1 MAIAIIIIILLSAV
15 LGFMV
20 WASASIGSGVYLKAF
35 CREKTDD
42 KVVYLTFD
50 DGPVRGRTE
59 KVLDVL
65 KSRGAKATFF
75 LIGSKV
81 NGNEDIVLN
90 ILANEHHIGI
100 HSYTH
105 KNTFPLLSL
114 DAMCEELYYCQ
125 SLLESL
131 ACRTVQFFRPPFGVV
146 NPTVAKAVKICGLK
160 TIGWNVRSFD
170 TVDIDKKNGRKII
183 LDRIMKQVKA
193 GSVILLH
200 DRLPDEELLVTE
212 LLDRLDAEGYRY
224 DRPLP
229 FKSPRHNCK

>member
-1 MAIAIIIIILLSAV
+1 MLTFSVITIIICCI
-15 LGFMV
+15 LGFLV
-20 WASASIGSGVYLKAF
+20 WASASIRSGVYLRAF
-35 CREKTDD
+35 CRQNTEE

-65 KSRGAKATFF
+65 KSKGAKATFF

-105 KNTFPLLSL
+105 KNTFPMLSL
-114 DAMCEELYYCQ
+114 DAMCNELYYCQ

-131 ACRTVQFFRPPFGVV
+131 ACRTVQFFRPPFGVL

-160 TIGWNVRSFD
+160 TIGWNIRSYD
-170 TVDIDKKNGRKII
+170 TVDMGRNNGRKKV
-183 LDRIMKQVKA
+183 LNRISRQLRP

-200 DRLPDEELLVTE
+200 DRLPDEDLLVSE
-212 LLDRLDAEGYRY
+212 LLDILDEKGYRY

-229 FKSPRHNCK
+229 FGKH

>member
-1 MAIAIIIIILLSAV
+1 MLMISVIIIIICGL
-15 LGFMV
+15 LGFLV
-20 WASASIGSGVYLKAF
+20 WASASIRSGVYLRAF
-35 CREKTDD
+35 CRQNTEE

-75 LIGSKV
+75 LIGSRV

-114 DAMCEELYYCQ
+114 DAMCNELYYCQ

-160 TIGWNVRSFD
+160 TIGWNIRSYD
-170 TVDIDKKNGRKII
+170 TVDVERKNGRKKV
-183 LDRIMKQVKA
+183 LNRIAKQLRP

-200 DRLPDEELLVTE
+200 DRLQDEDLLVSE
-212 LLDRLDAEGYRY
+212 LLDILDEKGYRY

-229 FKSPRHNCK
+229 FGKH

>member
-1 MAIAIIIIILLSAV
+1 MLMISVIIIIICGL
-15 LGFMV
+15 LGFLV
-20 WASASIGSGVYLKAF
+20 WASASIRSGVYLRAF
-35 CREKTDD
+35 CRQNTEEE
-42 KVVYLTFD
+42 VVYLTFD

-75 LIGSKV
+75 LIGSRV

-114 DAMCEELYYCQ
+114 DAMCNELYYCQ

-160 TIGWNVRSFD
+160 TIGWNIRSYD
-170 TVDIDKKNGRKII
+170 TVDVERKNGRKKV
-183 LDRIMKQVKA
+183 LNRIEKRLRP

-200 DRLPDEELLVTE
+200 DRLQDEDLLVSE
-212 LLDRLDAEGYRY
+212 LLDILDEKGYRY

-229 FKSPRHNCK
+229 FGKH

>member
-1 MAIAIIIIILLSAV
+1 MLTISVIIIIICGLI
-15 LGFMV
+15 GFLV
-20 WASASIGSGVYLKAF
+20 WASASIQSGVYLRAF
-35 CREKTDD
+35 CRQNTED

-59 KVLDVL
+59 NVLDVL

-75 LIGSKV
+75 LIGSRV

-114 DAMCEELYYCQ
+114 DAMCNELYYCQ

-160 TIGWNVRSFD
+160 TIGWNIRSYD
-170 TVDIDKKNGRKII
+170 TVDIERKNGRKKV
-183 LDRIMKQVKA
+183 LNRIEKQLRP

-200 DRLPDEELLVTE
+200 DRLQDEDLLVSE
-212 LLDRLDAEGYRY
+212 LLDILDKKGYRY

-229 FKSPRHNCK
+229 FGKH

>member
-1 MAIAIIIIILLSAV
+1 MLMISVIIIIICGL
-15 LGFMV
+15 LGFLV
-20 WASASIGSGVYLKAF
+20 WASASIRSGVYLRAF
-35 CREKTDD
+35 CRQNTEE

-75 LIGSKV
+75 LIGSRV

-114 DAMCEELYYCQ
+114 DAMCNELYYCQ

-160 TIGWNVRSFD
+160 TIGWNIRSYD
-170 TVDIDKKNGRKII
+170 TVDVERKNGRKKV
-183 LDRIMKQVKA
+183 LNRIEKRLRP

-200 DRLPDEELLVTE
+200 DRLQDEDLLVSE
-212 LLDRLDAEGYRY
+212 LLDILDEKGYRY

-229 FKSPRHNCK
+229 FGKH

>member
-1 MAIAIIIIILLSAV
+1 MLTISVITIIICAL

-20 WASASIGSGVYLKAF
+20 WASASIRSGVYLRAF
-35 CREKTDD
+35 CRQNTEE

-75 LIGSKV
+75 LIGSRV

-114 DAMCEELYYCQ
+114 DAMCNELYYCQ

-160 TIGWNVRSFD
+160 TIGWNIRSYD
-170 TVDIDKKNGRKII
+170 TVDVERKNGRKKV
-183 LDRIMKQVKA
+183 LNRIAKQLRP

-200 DRLPDEELLVTE
+200 DRLQDEDLLVSE
-212 LLDRLDAEGYRY
+212 LLDILDEKGYRY

-229 FKSPRHNCK
+229 FGKH

>member
-1 MAIAIIIIILLSAV
+1 MLTVLVITIIICCV
-15 LGFMV
+15 LGFLV
-20 WASASIGSGVYLKAF
+20 WASASIRSGVYLRAF
-35 CREKTDD
+35 CRQDTEE

-65 KSRGAKATFF
+65 KSKDAKATFF

-105 KNTFPLLSL
+105 KNTFPMLSL
-114 DAMCEELYYCQ
+114 DAMCNELYYCQ

-131 ACRTVQFFRPPFGVV
+131 ACRTVQFFRPPFGVL

-160 TIGWNVRSFD
+160 TIGWNIRSYD
-170 TVDIDKKNGRKII
+170 TVDMGRNNGRKKI
-183 LDRIMKQVKA
+183 LNRISRQLRP

-200 DRLPDEELLVTE
+200 DRLPDEDLLVSE
-212 LLDRLDAEGYRY
+212 LLDILDEKGYRY

-229 FKSPRHNCK
+229 FGKH

>member
-1 MAIAIIIIILLSAV
+1 MILAIAIIICCV
-15 LGFMV
+15 LGFLV
-20 WASASIGSGVYLKAF
+20 WASASIRSGVYLRAF
-35 CREKTDD
+35 CRQDTED

-50 DGPVRGRTE
+50 DGPVRGKTE

-75 LIGSKV
+75 LIGANV

-105 KNTFPLLSL
+105 KNTFPVLSL
-114 DAMCEELYYCQ
+114 DTMCNELYYCQ

-131 ACRTVQFFRPPFGVV
+131 ACRTVQFFRPPFGVI

-160 TIGWNVRSFD
+160 TIGWNIRSFD
-170 TVDIDKKNGRKII
+170 TVDMPHKNGRKKV
-183 LDRIMKQVKA
+183 LNRIAKQLRP

-200 DRLPDEELLVTE
+200 DRLQDEDLLVSE
-212 LLDRLDAEGYRY
+212 LLDMLDERGYRY

-229 FKSPRHNCK
+229 FGRH